1 MTLTVDEARQSG
13 PQREEALGYAWR
25 KGRGAVLRGCS
36 VGMAWEATVVVVPF
50 LAQRAIDEGLVPG
63 DWRRLSIWVVALIAS
78 GVLTAVFSGMRHRAA
93 TQAGAY
99 SDLGLRGRLFRHV
112 LGLDTGF
119 HDRSDR
125 GDLLTRISTDVRTIS
140 LFIDLI
146 VTWFAHASA
155 VVLIVLFMLQMD
167 LRMGLIGTAYIPLLL
182 LLSAGVRR
190 AFETRTVAL
199 REAAAKL
206 TDILHENIFGVRVV
220 RGFGVEPHQRG
231 RYEPASNAI
240 AARAMALVRLNTT
253 YTLIGGTLPALAM
266 VALLWWGGR
275 WAISGE
281 VTVGMLLAFSAWMV
295 RLTSRTL
302 GLLGRFNW
310 YMQARASAGRV
321 DALLNVDSAI
331 ADPPQPSPL
340 PPSGEGLR
348 FSNVSVTFGKR
359 RVLDGISL
367 DVRAGETVVLTGRSG
382 SGKSILLSLPPRLYD
397 PGEGGVF
404 LDGVDVRDLCLET
417 LRTAVCL
424 ASDDAVL
431 FNDTIAANISLG
443 RPQASQAEIEQAARL
458 AQAHR
463 FITEMPDGY
472 DAGIG
477 ERGLTLSGGQRQR
490 IALARAILVG
500 PRLLLLDDA
509 SSSLDPATDAAIW
522 QGLTGREQKRTML
535 VATQRRSV
543 AARGDR
549 VVLLDA
555 GRIAAEGTDEELWRT
570 SPLYRQVLSSED
582 EQGAQP
588 QMVG

>member
-1 MTLTVDEARQSG
+1 MTLTVDEVRQSSS
-13 PQREEALGYAWR
+13 QLEDALGYAWR
-25 KGRGAVLRGCS
+25 KGRGAVLRGAG

-50 LAQRAIDEGLVPG
+50 LVQRAIDQGLVPR
-63 DWRRLSIWVVALIAS
+63 DWRQLSIWLTALLAS

-99 SDLGLRGRLFRHV
+99 SDLGLRGRLFRHI

-146 VTWFAHASA
+146 VTWIAHAAA
-155 VVLIVLFMLQMD
+155 VIFTVLFMLQMD
-167 LRMGLIGTAYIPLLL
+167 LRMGLIGTAYIPVLL
-182 LLSAGVRR
+182 LLSAVVRR
-190 AFETRTVAL
+190 AYETRTVAL

-206 TDILHENIFGVRVV
+206 TGILHENIFGVRVIK
-220 RGFGVEPHQRG
+220 GFGVESHQRD
-231 RYEPASNAI
+231 RYEPASRVI
-240 AARAMALVRLNTT
+240 ASRAMALVRLNTS
-253 YTLIGGTLPALAM
+253 YTLIGGSLPALAM
-266 VALLWWGGR
+266 VVLLWWGGR

-281 VTVGMLLAFSAWMV
+281 VTVGMLIAFSAWMV

-302 GLLGRFNW
+302 GLLGRFNSF
-310 YMQARASAGRV
+310 MQARASAGRV
-321 DALLNVDSAI
+321 DALLSVEPAI
-331 ADPPQPSPL
+331 SDPLLPSPL

-348 FSNVSVTFGKR
+348 FRNVSMKFGER
-359 RVLDGISL
+359 RVLDDVSL
-367 DVRAGETVVLTGRSG
+367 EVRAGEVVVLVGKSG

-397 PGEGGVF
+397 PEDGGVF
-404 LDGVDVRDLCLET
+404 LDGVDVRDLCLEE

-431 FNDTIAANISLG
+431 FRDTVAANISLG
-443 RPQASQAEIEQAARL
+443 RPEASRTEIEQAAKL
-458 AQAHR
+458 AQAHQ
-463 FITEMPDGY
+463 FIMEMPDGY
-472 DAGIG
+472 DSRIG

-522 QGLTGREQKRTML
+522 QGLTSGEQERTLL
-535 VATQRRSV
+535 VATQRRRV

-570 SPLYRQVLSSED
+570 TPLYRQVLSSGD
-582 EQGAQP
+582 DP
-588 QMVG
+588 